1 MHQHHHRSIAAC
13 ATLVAGFALLTPV
26 AEAADKLAIKAGRVI
41 TQAGPEIEN
50 GVIVIENGRIVAVG
64 QDVEIPWDAEVID
77 APNLVAFPGFVEAH
91 TQRGMDRPNENV
103 DVTPFLNVRDSIDPV
118 NFYFEDALRSGITT
132 INVQQG
138 PNTVIAAQGMIVKP
152 RGMTV
157 EEMTVRT
164 DAGLKVSARPK
175 TGKSR
180 ATQAQALRRTFND
193 LQRYLQETVQ
203 DKQDGNDKARREAL
217 FQGRDLDSEEAKEAR
232 PLESSATW
240 TVDGLESIPRG
251 EIDEKQEPL
260 LRLVEGRIPA
270 WIYCQVPMDVDLA
283 LEIASDNGFLHR
295 TTLVLENSCWK
306 AADRIAE
313 RGVPVVLL
321 PSLVHVERDPITGDE
336 VETFVPGVF
345 EEKGIPYAFA
355 SAGSSN
361 ESLWF
366 QAAYAVGQG
375 LDRQTALDA
384 VTTTAADLL
393 RLGER
398 VGSLEAGKDGNVV
411 LLSGDPLS
419 ITSFVEY
426 VVIEGELAYDRS
438 EDVRTQHLI
447 EGVRPENTSA
457 PSDIGDDADH
467 SGDDDGD
474 DEDEEED

>member
-1 MHQHHHRSIAAC
+1 MSQHHYRPLAVC
-13 ATLVAGFALLTPV
+13 ATLVAGAVLLSP
-26 AEAADKLAIKAGRVI
+26 AAQAADKLAIKAGRII

-50 GVIVIENGRIVAVG
+50 GVIVIENGRILAIG

-77 APNLVAFPGFVEAH
+77 APDLVAFPGFVEAH

-157 EEMTVRT
+157 EEMMVRT

-175 TGKSR
+175 SGKSR
-180 ATQAQALRRTFND
+180 ATQAQALRRTFGD
-193 LQRYLQETVQ
+193 LQRYLEETVH
-203 DKQDGNDKARREAL
+203 DKKDGDDKARREAL
-217 FQGRDLDSEEAKEAR
+217 YQGRDLESEEAKEAR
-232 PLESSATW
+232 PLESSAVW
-240 TVDGLESIPRG
+240 TVEGLETIPRG

-295 TTLVLENSCWK
+295 TTLVLENGCWK

-321 PSLVHVERDPITGDE
+321 PSLVHRERDPITGDE
-336 VETFVPGVF
+336 IETFVPAVF

-355 SAGSSN
+355 SAGSSS

-366 QAAYAVGQG
+366 QAAFAVGQG

-384 VTTTAADLL
+384 VTTTPADIL

-398 VGSLEAGKDGNVV
+398 VGSLEVGKDGNVV

-438 EDVRTQHLI
+438 EDVRTRLLI

-457 PSDIGDDADH
+457 SPETGDDSDH
-467 SGDDDGD
+467 SDDDDD
-474 DEDEEED
+474 DESDDEQE